1 MKVCFYLQRNFAPVG
16 DAIASVLRDEYGVV
30 DFCAYVSTRPAL
42 DFLKKE
48 AAVRYSSLMCDEDVV
63 RSYKNEKLDIDYLRM
78 LEKTYGIPN
87 LWPYLMVDRT
97 FMFSQGIREYPF
109 SEPFK
114 SHEDLLRI
122 LQVTAKSVIA
132 LLENEKPDAIV
143 FSVVGALSS
152 LLLYHIARAKGIPT
166 HVIFPSLLENRF
178 IVSSRHDHFSLKEEL
193 GAGFDVSPAAEAL
206 RTAREFL
213 ASFRAS
219 PQPYYKEFTPD
230 AQQVSRAQHLRFL
243 APHRVGNSLNTVVRE
258 FQRYYLKEKEDDYSS
273 IHPWHFLFDRVR
285 RKLRN
290 VRGIADFYDALPSS
304 ELFAFF
310 PLQYEPEISL
320 LVQAPFITSQ
330 IEAVRLAA
338 RSLPVGWKLY
348 VKEHPQMVGYRPRAF
363 YRALKKIP
371 NVRVVDPSVKSFGLT
386 ASSGLVIVISSTAGF
401 EACLLKKPV
410 VTLGNHFYNDLS
422 FVKHCERPSDMARLV
437 QEQVNS
443 FAYDEE
449 ELVHYIAKIIEG
461 AALLNLGHIWYY
473 ERDANAR
480 REGVRPLA
488 ALIASRLRG

>member
-1 MKVCFYLQRNFAPVG
+1 M
-16 DAIASVLRDEYGVV
+16 
-30 DFCAYVSTRPAL
+30 TRL
-42 DFLKKE
+42 I
-48 AAVRYSSLMCDEDVV
+48 SSGM
-63 RSYKNEKLDIDYLRM
+63 
-78 LEKTYGIPN
+78 
-87 LWPYLMVDRT
+87 
-97 FMFSQGIREYPF
+97 
-109 SEPFK
+109 
-114 SHEDLLRI
+114 
-122 LQVTAKSVIA
+122 
-132 LLENEKPDAIV
+132 
-143 FSVVGALSS
+143 
-152 LLLYHIARAKGIPT
+152 
-166 HVIFPSLLENRF
+166 
-178 IVSSRHDHFSLKEEL
+178 
-193 GAGFDVSPAAEAL
+193 
-206 RTAREFL
+206 
-213 ASFRAS
+213 
-219 PQPYYKEFTPD
+219 
-230 AQQVSRAQHLRFL
+230 
-243 APHRVGNSLNTVVRE
+243 
-258 FQRYYLKEKEDDYSS
+258 
-273 IHPWHFLFDRVR
+273 VR